1 MGSSIDGRMFT
12 YMYFIV
18 SGSSNI
24 NLNLESTRIVRPA
37 SYAAHISDA
46 QVANNY
52 LSLFAV
58 GSNNDNNI
66 IGGGTT
72 TRHYL
77 VRNTPESAVMEAP
90 TVVNPVLSDFTVKV
104 SNQN

>member
-1 MGSSIDGRMFT
+1 MFT

-37 SYAAHISDA
+37 SYAAHTA

-90 TVVNPVLSDFTVKV
+90 AVVNPVLSDFTVKV